1 MLVCTAFYL
10 PYWATFNYKAGAH
23 WYTRA
28 FFGALVSYSV
38 VVYKS
43 FPVSNRRQ
51 CQLLIVFGDVD
62 VRSLWGLF
70 MCERIMY
77 HVFFNMHEENAGRE
91 DGMACFLFFPC
102 ISFYFF

>member
-10 PYWATFNYKAGAH
+10 PYWFTFNYKAGAH

-43 FPVSNRRQ
+43 LPAVSLVVQEYQRGT
-51 CQLLIVFGDVD
+51 LL
-62 VRSLWGLF
+62 
-70 MCERIMY
+70 
-77 HVFFNMHEENAGRE
+77 
-91 DGMACFLFFPC
+91 
-102 ISFYFF
+102 